1 MVMIIDITK
10 RVGFPLR
17 HKEKQSIK
25 SQMISWF
32 EQNVGLVVNCDLD
45 NSIYTGDGWKWFK
58 HVTYDTGSQGQQVTY
73 TSYFVEIA
81 DEAAA
86 TMFRLKFL

>member
-1 MVMIIDITK
+1 MIISITK
-10 RVGFPLR
+10 KVGFPLS

-32 EQNVGLVVNCDLD
+32 EQNVGPVVNCDLD
-45 NSIYTGDGWKWFK
+45 NSIYTGDRWKWFK
-58 HVTYDTGSQGQQVTY
+58 HVVYETGSQGQQVTY
-73 TSYFVEIA
+73 TSYFVDIT
-81 DEAAA
+81 DERVA

>member
-1 MVMIIDITK
+1 MIIDITK
-10 RVGFPLR
+10 QLWRRR

-32 EQNVGLVVNCDLD
+32 EQNVGPLVDLDLD
-45 NSIYTGDGWKWFK
+45 NSEYTGDGWKWFK
-58 HVTYDTGSQGQQVTY
+58 HVIYDTGSQGEHVTY
-73 TSYFVEIA
+73 TTYFVDIA
-81 DEAAA
+81 DERIA

>member
-1 MVMIIDITK
+1 MIINITK

-25 SQMISWF
+25 IQMISWF
-32 EQNVGLVVNCDLD
+32 EQNVGPVVNCDLD
-45 NSIYTGDGWKWFK
+45 NSIYTGDEWKWFK
-58 HVTYDTGSQGQQVTY
+58 HVVYDTGSQGQQVTY

>member
-1 MVMIIDITK
+1 MIIDITK
-10 RVGFPLR
+10 KLWLPL

-32 EQNVGLVVNCDLD
+32 EQNVGPLVNCDLD
-45 NSIYTGDGWKWFK
+45 NSIYTGDEWKWFK
-58 HVTYDTGSQGQQVTY
+58 HVIYDTGSQGQTVITY
-73 TSYFVEIA
+73 TTYFVDIA
-81 DEAAA
+81 DERIA

>member
-1 MVMIIDITK
+1 MIIDITK
-10 RVGFPLR
+10 KLWLPLR

-32 EQNVGLVVNCDLD
+32 EQNVGPVVDLDLD

-58 HVTYDTGSQGQQVTY
+58 HVVYDTGSQGQTVTY
-73 TSYFVEIA
+73 TSYFVDIA
-81 DEAAA
+81 DERVA

>member
-10 RVGFPLR
+10 RVWR
-17 HKEKQSIK
+17 RSHKEKQSIK

-32 EQNVGLVVNCDLD
+32 EQNVGPLVDLDLD

-58 HVTYDTGSQGQQVTY
+58 HVIYDTGSQGEHVTY
-73 TSYFVEIA
+73 TTYFVDIL
-81 DEAAA
+81 DERAA
-86 TMFRLKFL
+86 TMFILKFL